1 MRPRRVAPSVA
12 DLHRAWLELVDT
24 EGPFLAV
31 PPLKRVW
38 PQGIPPLGDDAKAAL
53 VEAKAAFDKAWDR
66 WDRRRDDEDERTAY
80 RQARD
85 AWIDV
90 VLRRVFGW
98 AELLTGPGAVTSV
111 ARVTSPDRAVTV
123 EPSGA
128 LVHGELVGAL
138 VRVVDPV
145 AGLRDLAGD
154 SWASSPVDRMAE
166 MLRRSEVP
174 IGLVTDGR
182 WWALVSAAP
191 KTTTASGIVDA
202 QTWVEEPATRNAF
215 AELLSRQRL
224 VGGAAGERLPVL
236 FAESVL
242 AAEQITEALGVQ
254 VRRAVELVVSALA
267 EEAADARRR
276 GEPDPLPADGHTVYE
291 AVVTVLMRVV
301 FLLFAEERGLLPQ
314 GQLFASGY
322 GLAGLLDDLDE
333 RARHEGEEALDATH
347 LTWHRLLATSR
358 ALYEGA
364 TFEDLRLPAYG
375 GSLFDPGRFPFLTAV
390 TARGTLPCR

>member
-1 MRPRRVAPSVA
+1 MRPRRGAPSVA

-53 VEAKAAFDKAWDR
+53 VEAKPAFDKAWDR

-85 AWIDV
+85 AWVDV

-98 AELLTGPGAVTSV
+98 GELLTGPGAVTSA

-138 VRVVDPV
+138 VWVVDPV

-215 AELLSRQRL
+215 AALLSRQRL

-254 VRRAVELVVSALA
+254 VRRAVELVVSR
-267 EEAADARRR
+267 RRR
-276 GEPDPLPADGHTVYE
+276 GGGERPPA
-291 AVVTVLMRVV
+291 R
-301 FLLFAEERGLLPQ
+301 
-314 GQLFASGY
+314 
-322 GLAGLLDDLDE
+322 
-333 RARHEGEEALDATH
+333 
-347 LTWHRLLATSR
+347 
-358 ALYEGA
+358 
-364 TFEDLRLPAYG
+364 
-375 GSLFDPGRFPFLTAV
+375 
-390 TARGTLPCR
+390 